1 MKQRDNHIDKTKT
14 IGTLKFQWFDDGA
27 DDENR
32 TRNASLGSWS
42 FTTKLHPHI
51 SGALSFR
58 NTAFSSV
65 LFFICLSFREL
76 RSTVGTSRGFDID
89 LAHTIRTS
97 FCSRSFFFFIFAEIC
112 GGIHR
117 FYQQE

>member
-42 FTTKLHPHI
+42 FTTKLRPQI
-51 SGALSFR
+51 NAYKCITAKQVCKDSSG
-58 NTAFSSV
+58 T
-65 LFFICLSFREL
+65 FFYDFNEK
-76 RSTVGTSRGFDID
+76 TS
-89 LAHTIRTS
+89 
-97 FCSRSFFFFIFAEIC
+97 
-112 GGIHR
+112 
-117 FYQQE
+117 

>member
-42 FTTKLHPHI
+42 FTTKLHPHCYIIMHQILEKVNPI
-51 SGALSFR
+51 SSTEFL
-58 NTAFSSV
+58 
-65 LFFICLSFREL
+65 LFPWPA
-76 RSTVGTSRGFDID
+76 T
-89 LAHTIRTS
+89 
-97 FCSRSFFFFIFAEIC
+97 
-112 GGIHR
+112 GG
-117 FYQQE
+117 Q